1 MGIEAVGLD
10 FITNGKASGSVAQRL
25 VANNMDVSPLRPW
38 QEWKPNPKTGILE
51 FVGNFVNVNGQA
63 VPTVNAATLRKEEW
77 VQYDTAVLEETRQR
91 LVGVADLESRGLTYN
106 IGNGLG
112 KTVLEHET
120 VDDVGNAQMDMDGLA
135 RGQNDR
141 PEYVLNYLPL
151 PIVHADF
158 SVNLRQL
165 AASRNGGSALDTT
178 IASMKARRV
187 AEKLEDI
194 LFLGAS
200 AYSFG
205 GGVIRGYKDYP
216 DRNQYTLA
224 AHWNDSGATGA
235 TILADVLGM
244 KQALVDDG
252 FNGPFVLYVPSNY
265 ESVLDEDYVSGYPK
279 TIRARLLEVGG
290 LSEIKV
296 ADRLTADNVILVQ
309 MTSDVVR
316 LVNGMA
322 ITTLQWDEQGGLV
335 VNFKIMTIKVP
346 QIRSTQSGK
355 CGVCHGTL

>member
-1 MGIEAVGLD
+1 MDPNAVGLD
-10 FITNGKASGSVAQRL
+10 FITNGRAMGTVAQRL
-25 VANNMDVSPLRPW
+25 IANDMSVSPLRPW
-38 QEWKPNPKTGILE
+38 QEWKDGR
-51 FVGNFVNVNGQA
+51 FVGNFINVNGQA
-63 VPTVNAATLRKEEW
+63 VPTTNAATLRKEEW

-91 LVGVADLESRGLTYN
+91 LTGIADLESRGLTYN

-120 VDDVGNAQMDMDGLA
+120 VNDIGNATMDMDGLA

-165 AASRNGGSALDTT
+165 AASRNSGSALDTT

-194 LFLGAS
+194 YFLGAS

-205 GGVIRGYKDYP
+205 GGTIRGLLDHP
-216 DRNQYTLA
+216 NRNQYTLT
-224 AHWNDSGATGA
+224 AHWNDSAATGA
-235 TILADVLGM
+235 TIVADVLGM
-244 KQALVDDG
+244 KAAAVADG
-252 FNGPFVLYVPSNY
+252 FYGPFVLYIPSNF
-265 ESVLDEDYVSGYPK
+265 EAALDEDYAANYPK
-279 TIRARLLEVGG
+279 TVRNRLLEIQGIQD
-290 LSEIKV
+290 IKV
-296 ADRLTADNVILVQ
+296 ADRLTADNVVLVQ

-322 ITTLQWDEQGGLV
+322 INTLQWDEQGGLV
-335 VNFKIMTIKVP
+335 VNFKIMCIKVP
-346 QIRSTQSGK
+346 QIRATQSGK
-355 CGVCHGTL
+355 CGIVHGTK